1 MANCLDGLAEGL
13 FERHGVS
20 FFKGSFHGIAKR
32 TNFDVLGGMSYWQDG
47 TPDAPEGAN
56 RVDGGRPR
64 RDAGDRAGARPHNR
78 RGVEVACALCQ
89 RPLGRL
95 FGSAPSGARWKYD
108 AEPARRILAMRD
120 TPPPEGYANWTGS
133 VLARAL
139 GEINVQYFRRSLART
154 ENIRDRMQHET
165 WRLRRS
171 NCD

>member
-32 TNFDVLGGMSYWQDG
+32 TNFDVLGGTSYWQDG

-89 RPLGRL
+89 RPL
-95 FGSAPSGARWKYD
+95 FDFEWKQSPLPPIPPIGNAGIFVRVD
-108 AEPARRILAMRD
+108 AEL
-120 TPPPEGYANWTGS
+120 S
-133 VLARAL
+133 
-139 GEINVQYFRRSLART
+139 
-154 ENIRDRMQHET
+154 
-165 WRLRRS
+165 
-171 NCD
+171 

>member
-1 MANCLDGLAEGL
+1 MESPSARTSMCSAGRPIGRRLDDLTRSTRTEHRTRLKARIMLMAAA
-13 FERHGVS
+13 RAATR
-20 FFKGSFHGIAKR
+20 GS
-32 TNFDVLGGMSYWQDG
+32 
-47 TPDAPEGAN
+47 
-56 RVDGGRPR
+56 GGRS
-64 RDAGDRAGARPHNR
+64 APHNR

-95 FGSAPSGARWKYD
+95 FRSGPSGARWKYD
-108 AEPARRILAMRD
+108 AEPARRILALRD

-171 NCD
+171 N